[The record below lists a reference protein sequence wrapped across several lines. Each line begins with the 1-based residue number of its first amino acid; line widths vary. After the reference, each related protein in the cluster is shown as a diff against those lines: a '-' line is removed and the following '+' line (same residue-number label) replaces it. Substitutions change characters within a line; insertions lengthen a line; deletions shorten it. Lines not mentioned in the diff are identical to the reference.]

1 MQLFVDFDERN
12 EINVV
17 CKLFHKVFLIFYYC
31 FYGTLYDNNDNNVNI
46 KFLMVINNATRR

>member
-17 CKLFHKVFLIFYYC
+17 CKLFHKVFCIFYYY
-31 FYGTLYDNNDNNVNI
+31 FYGTLYDNNDNNVSI
-46 KFLMVINNATRR
+46 KFFMVINNATRR